1 MLKTVIFDMDGVI
14 VDTEPVHHFA
24 YHQLFDQLGITVTP
38 EVYASFTGN
47 STKNIFQKL
56 KTQFELPQ
64 SVEELVQAKR
74 DLFNAAFDHKEDL
87 TLLDGVERLIKE
99 LKAHDIQLILA
110 SSSAKVTIHRV
121 FNRFALF
128 PYFAHIV
135 SGEDFPQSKPHPAIF
150 LEAVRLS
157 QHHAQE
163 CIVIEDSTNGIA
175 AAKGADVFC
184 IGYDSFHSKNQ
195 DYSRADWVVKHFD
208 ELSFEAMAARI

>member
-1 MLKTVIFDMDGVI
+1 MDGVI

-38 EVYASFTGN
+38 ELYASFTGN

-64 SVEELVQAKR
+64 SVEDLVQAKR

-110 SSSAKVTIHRV
+110 SSSANVTIHRV

-128 PYFAHIV
+128 PYFTHIV

-157 QHHAQE
+157 QHQAQE

-175 AAKGADVFC
+175 AAKGAEVFC

-208 ELSFEAMAARI
+208 ELTFAAMAARI